1 MQVNDSGP
9 VRRRKGGF
17 TLVELLVVIGI
28 IALLIGILLPALG
41 RAREAG
47 RKVSCASNLRQLN
60 TALIMFANEN
70 KGHLPN
76 VSGPNMPGPKYPR
89 WFGGWRKGN
98 VFEAEIGLLYPYLK
112 TADVGGCPWEFDQS
126 RPQYG
131 PTDYAYNYYL
141 GEPDRYLGPAAKVAM
156 PLGTKITSVRS
167 SAETVTLFDAARI
180 NNWNFKPGAI
190 DRTPWGYAPS
200 SGTPS
205 FHGRH
210 SGYGNVAWADGHVS
224 SERPV
229 WFDDYQGNYTKEEV
243 EGILK
248 VAGVGD
254 IDQDGDRTTDE
265 LFDLK

>member
-1 MQVNDSGP
+1 MNRINSG
-9 VRRRKGGF
+9 RFGRAGGF

-28 IALLIGILLPALG
+28 IAMLIGLLLPALA
-41 RAREAG
+41 RARESA
-47 RKVSCASNLRQLN
+47 RAISCASNLRQLN
-60 TALIMFANEN
+60 TALVMFANEN
-70 KGHLPN
+70 RGHLPN
-76 VSGPNMPGPKYPR
+76 VNGVNAPGLSPR
-89 WFGGWRKGN
+89 WFGGWRTGN
-98 VFEAEIGLLYPYLK
+98 AFDGELGLLYPYLK

-141 GEPDRYLGPAAKVAM
+141 GEPDRYLGAGAKVAP
-156 PLGTKITSVRS
+156 PLGTKITAARS
-167 SAETVTLFDAARI
+167 SAETVTLFDSARI
-180 NNWNFKPGAI
+180 NNWQFTPGAI

-200 SGTPS
+200 SAMPS

-210 SGYGNVAWADGHVS
+210 NGYGNVAWLDGHVS

-229 WFDDYQGNYTKEEV
+229 WFDDYQGNYTPQEV
-243 EGILK
+243 AGILK

-254 IDQDGDRTTDE
+254 IDRDGDPKTDE

>member
-1 MQVNDSGP
+1 MNSFGLKVSRR
-9 VRRRKGGF
+9 VRAF

-28 IALLIGILLPALG
+28 IALLMGFLMPALG

-47 RKVSCASNLRQLN
+47 RAVTCASNLRQLN
-60 TALIMFANEN
+60 TALVMFANEHR
-70 KGHLPN
+70 GHLPN
-76 VSGPNMPGPKYPR
+76 VSGGALPGSLQSR
-89 WFGGWRKGN
+89 WFGGWGKGN
-98 VFEAEIGLLYPYLK
+98 KFEAEVGLLYPYLK

-141 GEPDRYLGPAAKVAM
+141 GEPDRYLGAAAKVAI
-156 PLGTKITSVRS
+156 PLGTKITSIRS

-180 NNWNFKPGAI
+180 NNWQFTPGAI
-190 DRTPWGYAPS
+190 DRTPWAYAPS
-200 SGTPS
+200 SGMPS

-224 SERPV
+224 SEQPV
-229 WFDDYQGNYTKEEV
+229 WFDDYQGNYTPAERDT
-243 EGILK
+243 ILK
-248 VAGVGD
+248 VAKIGD
-254 IDQDGDRTTDE
+254 VDRDGDPKTDE